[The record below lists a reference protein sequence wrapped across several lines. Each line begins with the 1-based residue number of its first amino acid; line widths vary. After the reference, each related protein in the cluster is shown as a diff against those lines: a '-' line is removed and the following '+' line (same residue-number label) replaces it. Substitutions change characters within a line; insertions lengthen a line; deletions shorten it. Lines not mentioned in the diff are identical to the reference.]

1 MQKVSA
7 TEGAKL
13 LLLSSGNNQLAEE
26 IKDHLK
32 VKYDTCVVRGPHR
45 NSNLALLQWILSQI
59 DNVPSWY
66 EVRNFSKQ
74 LLHFIVEN
82 RIYLKEKLDIHL

>member
-1 MQKVSA
+1 MQKVLA
-7 TEGAKL
+7 TEEAKL

-32 VKYDTCVVRGPHR
+32 VKYDVCVVQGPHR
-45 NSNLALLQWILSQI
+45 NSNLASLQSILSQI

-66 EVRNFSKQ
+66 KVRNFSKQ
-74 LLHFIVEN
+74 LLYFIVEN
-82 RIYLKEKLDIHL
+82 CVYLKEKLDIHL

>member
-7 TEGAKL
+7 TKEAKP

-32 VKYDTCVVRGPHR
+32 VKYNVCVVRGPHR
-45 NSNLALLQWILSQI
+45 NSNLALLQSILSQI
-59 DNVPSWY
+59 NNVPS
-66 EVRNFSKQ
+66 
-74 LLHFIVEN
+74 
-82 RIYLKEKLDIHL
+82 